1 MKRLVTIFVILALA
15 AAGGYYYYARGDSG
29 EKAQVTQAAVSQG
42 TILEQVQAT
51 GTLEAQRTVTVG
63 PQVSGTIVSLEGVDY
78 NSIVHK
84 GQVVAKLDPSLLQVQ
99 VDIQEANIERQQ
111 TDIDSQ
117 KVQLLN
123 DQQTEKRMTELH
135 DKGLVNQTDW
145 EQAVLN
151 VKTRQA
157 QIDSL
162 QKQLVQ
168 AQANLSQAKLNVS
181 YTEVKSPID
190 GVVVSRQV
198 DVGQTVQSSMNVTP
212 FFTIATDLRALKL
225 TAGVD
230 ESDIGKIQRGADV
243 TFTVDS
249 YPDQIFHGTVNSVR
263 LNAQIQSN
271 VVTYPVWIDAPNP
284 ELKLRPSMTA
294 NVYILVSRAPNAVRL
309 PNQALRFKPTT
320 DMYTALGLTPPPT
333 GRGRAGGRGANAA
346 NGANGAAAGAADQ
359 GQQAANGNGGRRRR
373 NGGNGEA
380 FNGGGG
386 FGGGRGNF
394 ANMTPEER
402 EAMRQQFAARGGR
415 GAGAGAAN
423 GAAGANGPGV
433 TTEGVNPALFAKD
446 LTADKIDALYE
457 PPPHRVQT
465 GQVYKWDA
473 QANKL
478 TAIPVRYGINDAQ
491 YTELVSGD
499 IKPGDQL
506 VTGVIVPQTSEERT
520 QSLFGPNG
528 RGNFGG
534 MRPGGPGGG
543 GGGRGGFRR

>member
-1 MKRLVTIFVILALA
+1 MKRLVTIFVILGLA
-15 AAGGYYYYARGDSG
+15 AIGGYYFFGRGDSG

-63 PQVSGTIVSLEGVDY
+63 PQVSGTILSLEGVDY

-162 QKQLVQ
+162 EKQLVQ
-168 AQANLSQAKLNVS
+168 AKANLSQAKLNVS

-190 GVVVSRQV
+190 GVVVARQV

-230 ESDIGKIQRGADV
+230 ESDIGKIQQGADV
-243 TFTVDS
+243 TFTVDA
-249 YPDQIFHGTVNSVR
+249 YPDQTFHGTVNSVR

-294 NVYILVSRAPNAVRL
+294 NVYILVSRAPNVVRI
-309 PNQALRFKPTT
+309 PNQALRFRPTT
-320 DMYTALGLTPPPT
+320 DMYTALGLTPPPS
-333 GRGRAGGRGANAA
+333 GRGRNGGRGANANA
-346 NGANGAAAGAADQ
+346 ANGAAGAAGQAEGQ
-359 GQQAANGNGGRRRR
+359 GQQAANGNGERRRR
-373 NGGNGEA
+373 NGGNGGA
-380 FNGGGG
+380 G

-415 GAGAGAAN
+415 GAGAGAAE
-423 GAAGANGPGV
+423 GATPAAN
-433 TTEGVNPALFAKD
+433 TEGVNPALFAKD

-457 PPPHRVQT
+457 PPPHRVLT

-506 VTGVIVPQTSEERT
+506 VTGVLVPQTSEERT
-520 QSLFGPNG
+520 QSLFGPGG

-534 MRPGGPGGG
+534 MRPGGGGPG